1 VTDARRAEL
10 EGQEITEEL
19 LEKMRMAV
27 TASASCTPEVSSAA
41 ITQAFLSER
50 AASDIAIISRRR
62 EAWRLDEQL
71 RLLQPLIAV

>member
-1 VTDARRAEL
+1 MTDARRAEL

-27 TASASCTPEVSSAA
+27 TASAFCTPEVSSAA
-41 ITQAFLSER
+41 IIHAFLSER

-62 EAWRLDEQL
+62 EVWRLDEQL